1 MDIPLFKSLARD
13 WEAHGSVDPFF
24 GVLSDPSKRGGK
36 WDAEAFFE
44 SGRQHVRNLMASLR
58 DAGVDVPGG
67 TCLDFGCGVGRLTQP
82 FCEFFESVTGVDVA
96 KSMVRSARH
105 YNAYGSRCRFL
116 VNASPDLRQF
126 PDHSFDLVHSCIV
139 LQHLPPEMALG
150 YIAEFLRVARPGG
163 VVVFQVPDS
172 LRPADQSAGAFAMP
186 PAAYRASIELAGPL
200 PALRAGEL
208 VEIAA
213 RVTNAGPVEWRTDAP
228 TKDAGHIRLA
238 NHWLAE
244 DGSMAIRDDG
254 RGYLTKHVG
263 PGETVDVPMVVRPPA
278 QPGSY
283 ILELDLV
290 QELVTWFADKGSPT
304 FRVPVQVEAGG
315 AAARAAANPPR
326 RPAVPPETGRAP
338 IPKRTEGLF
347 ARLFGHRSSPAKS
360 TFPMHVI
367 PRAQVE
373 QAVATRGWRI
383 ARVFEDEACG
393 PGWVS
398 YTYVATGREDVRT

>member
-36 WDAEAFFE
+36 WDGDAFFE

-58 DAGVDVPGG
+58 DAGVDVPSGA
-67 TCLDFGCGVGRLTQP
+67 CLDFGCGVGRLTQP
-82 FCEFFESVTGVDVA
+82 FCEFFETVTGVDVA
-96 KSMVRSARH
+96 KSMVRRARRH
-105 YNAYGSRCRFL
+105 NAYGSRCRFV
-116 VNASPDLRQF
+116 VNTSPDLRQF
-126 PDHSFDLVHSCIV
+126 RDHTFDLVHSCIV

-150 YIAEFLRVARPGG
+150 YVAEFLRVAKPGG

-186 PAAYRASIELAGPL
+186 PAGYRASIELAAPL
-200 PALRAGEL
+200 PSFRTGEL
-208 VEIAA
+208 VEIVA

-238 NHWLAE
+238 NHWLAAN
-244 DGSMAIRDDG
+244 GSMAIRDDG
-254 RGYLTKHVG
+254 RGYLRKHVG
-263 PGETVDVPMVVRPPA
+263 PGEAVDIPMVVRPPA
-278 QPGSY
+278 EPGSY

-290 QELVTWFADKGSPT
+290 QELVTWFADKGSAT
-304 FRVPVQVEAGG
+304 FRVPVHVEGRRAVERDG
-315 AAARAAANPPR
+315 AVATGRPAPGHDAARAPTSKRSEGFLTRFFGR
-326 RPAVPPETGRAP
+326 RSPA
-338 IPKRTEGLF
+338 
-347 ARLFGHRSSPAKS
+347 AKS

-367 PRAQVE
+367 PQAQVE
-373 QAVATRGWRI
+373 EAVAAQGWHV

-393 PGWVS
+393 PGWIS
-398 YTYVATGREDVRT
+398 YTYVCRKT